1 MRLWKNL
8 LSVKYPDHVL
18 VSMASNEDDTEQDI
32 LHMGLKL
39 ADEVKRVIKE
49 WFPKDQFAKI
59 SFIGHSL
66 GGLIIR
72 AALPH
77 LEKYRDKM
85 QTFMTLATPHL
96 GFLLS
101 SSKVVDTGN
110 FTYINVR
117 IMGHKKMEEMYLL
130 ESVDSYGC

>member
-1 MRLWKNL
+1 MNYLKRGVHLIIFAHGYQGNSFDMRLWKNL

-18 VSMASNEDDTEQDI
+18 ISMSSNEDDTEQDI

-39 ADEVKRVIKE
+39 ADEVKKYIKE
-49 WFPKDQFAKI
+49 WFPKDQFAKL

-85 QTFMTLATPHL
+85 
-96 GFLLS
+96 
-101 SSKVVDTGN
+101 
-110 FTYINVR
+110 
-117 IMGHKKMEEMYLL
+117 
-130 ESVDSYGC
+130 